1 MTIDYWLLKELI
13 SKGSEGGNMRKDVV
27 RELRVALSPLP
38 DCVTDAEILEKTQGT
53 LLLLSCEFRD
63 LIREILRA
71 WGLTPKF

>member
-1 MTIDYWLLKELI
+1 
-13 SKGSEGGNMRKDVV
+13 MRKDVI

-38 DCVTDAEILEKTQGT
+38 NCVTDAEILKITKGT
-53 LLLLSCEFRD
+53 LLRFSCEFRD